1 MCITSD
7 DVYII
12 QLYTYCRGL
21 YALIHESLLEQVAI
35 RDGSKY
41 RSERIYT
48 VFNVNEHMYC
58 LRKIVIVKAVIGM
71 VMRLMRMMVVKI

>member
-12 QLYTYCRGL
+12 QLYTYCSGF
-21 YALIHESLLEQVAI
+21 LIPYTCVITQQVAI
-35 RDGSKY
+35 EDSFKKRG
-41 RSERIYT
+41 ERIYT

-71 VMRLMRMMVVKI
+71 VMRLMRLMIVKI